1 MPPAR
6 KSKPRSPEHAALGN
20 AIRQLREAKGL
31 TIEGL
36 ADLIGTDLT
45 QLGGVER
52 GTRNATYEYL
62 LRVAKSLGTS
72 VGEMTTLADQ
82 LAAQDRG

>member
-1 MPPAR
+1 MPPR
-6 KSKPRSPEHAALGN
+6 RTVKPRSPEHAALGE
-20 AIRQLREAKGL
+20 AIRRIRTEKGL

-36 ADLIGTDLT
+36 ADLADTDTT

-52 GTRNATYEYL
+52 GTRNATYGYL
-62 LRVAKSLGTS
+62 LRLSKSLGTS

-82 LAAQDRG
+82 IAAQG